1 MLFYR
6 APTRFAALAA
16 DHPIYAAYAAYTA
29 YAAYGTHAATTAY
42 NCICS
47 IYQHMLHITAD
58 DAYYSICS
66 I

>member
-6 APTRFAALAA
+6 AATRCVAHTAAHL
-16 DHPIYAAYAAYTA
+16 IYAAYAAYTA

>member
-6 APTRFAALAA
+6 AAREVRALTAN
-16 DHPIYAAYAAYTA
+16 HPIYAAYAAYTA

-58 DAYYSICS
+58 DAYYSICC